1 MHAKFCMPALVFVF
15 ASIASAQTII
25 YMDYT
30 SGFSTIL
37 PSNMVNVA
45 QDSRIYNTN
54 RPGSYSFGVDWNN
67 DASDNFTITPS
78 SPLIQITALNS
89 PAFCATN
96 TTVTLTNTSVHTCNY
111 TVSWTTL
118 FTGNVIVTYGTSFN
132 VSGERTDAISTFLTP
147 STFPMVLGDP
157 RFVGLRGQDYQVH
170 GIDGAVYNIISA
182 KALQVNSRFV
192 FLTQGQCPI
201 IDGVADTNCWSH
213 PGSYMGE
220 LSFQAVVDGKLHAA
234 LVTAGTSKEGFASVQ
249 MDGKALKVG
258 DTVTFGSFSLTLTS
272 SHKVAVE
279 TEEFAFEL
287 SNSDLFIN
295 QALRSKVA
303 LSKLQSH
310 GLLGQT
316 HSSKTHKSTLK
327 FIEGEVDDYVIADND
342 IYGSA
347 FLFNRFQL

>member
-1 MHAKFCMPALVFVF
+1 MLGKYLKAALVFVL
-15 ASIASAQTII
+15 ASAASAQTII

-54 RPGSYSFGVDWNN
+54 QPGSYSFGVDWNN
-67 DASDNFTITPS
+67 DASDLFTITAS
-78 SPLIQITALNS
+78 SPLITVTAQNS
-89 PAFCATN
+89 AAFCLTG
-96 TTVTLTNTSVHTCNY
+96 TQVTFTMASVHTCNY
-111 TVSWTTL
+111 TASWTTP
-118 FTGNVIVTYGTSFN
+118 FSGNIIVAYGTGPN
-132 VSGERTDAISTFLTP
+132 VNSERTDAVSTFFTT
-147 STFPMVLGDP
+147 SSAVGDP
-157 RFVGLRGQDYQVH
+157 QFVGLRGQDYQVH